1 METTSETRHGKYGR
15 PEGVKL
21 LITPFFFEFLHRRR
35 WLHERLV
42 FDICEFAWKTVA
54 KKQGQKIQTARN
66 VSKT

>member
-21 LITPFFFEFLHRRR
+21 LIHHFFRILHRRR

-54 KKQGQKIQTARN
+54 KNKTEDTDSQN